1 MTDIFTATNQFG
13 MESGREVFEFLN
25 GDLVDDDIQELVTMS
40 LFTWRR
46 ALDGDVLPD
55 GASRRGWF
63 ADPEFGS
70 RLWLLNYGKLDTA
83 ALANA
88 KTYVLEALQ
97 WMIDDGILASV
108 EAEVER
114 GQRGI
119 FMDIKLRAPRAPES
133 SLRYAYL
140 TTTEAT

>member
-1 MTDIFTATNQFG
+1 MVDTFTATNQFG
-13 MESGREVFEFLN
+13 MESGREVFEFVN

-46 ALDGDVLPD
+46 ALDGDVLPE
-55 GASRRGWF
+55 GASRQGWF

-70 RLWLLNYGKLDTA
+70 RLWLLSYGKVDTA

-108 EAEVER
+108 EVETER
-114 GQRGI
+114 ASRGI
-119 FMDIKLRAPRAPES
+119 YLDIRLRAPRAPES

-140 TTTEAT
+140 TEGAD